1 MRRPSHAQMTR
12 VPRRRRTLSSRRP
25 LWVLVALLPAGA
37 SLATGEAVTAVAEPA
52 DAPTPPASGALAR
65 RYAGRPLQ
73 DVLEELRGSGLGLIY
88 STDLV
93 RARMKVRDEPVAREP
108 RKVLD
113 EVLAPHGLQ
122 AAPGPAGALVIVRRP
137 PAMSAH
143 DPPGGGLRLGFE
155 DSLEVPGSQGAPE
168 PGPAR
173 LRLGARDVL
182 GTPGAVDNVFRALQ
196 IVPGVTGA
204 GLFESKISVR
214 GGAPDQNL
222 TVMDGVEIHNP
233 FRLFGAAAAFNPET
247 VGRFELLAGAFPAQY
262 GDRLASLL
270 LVETRDGR
278 RDEAFAGLASASATD
293 ASAVLEGRL
302 PGPGEGSWLLAGRRT
317 YYDLVAERFLGD
329 GLPSFDDLQLK
340 LAWRSAAGARVSLTG
355 WRSRESTDGDWSD
368 AADTVVVGS
377 GGRNDLVA
385 ANVLLPLGARVALH
399 AVASAYRFEES
410 LELDLQGRSDTRV
423 SFDRRVPQGDQADA
437 ADQVL
442 TLALSR
448 EVSVSDAAARA
459 ELDVALSPRHRLELG
474 AELHALETRWR
485 QELPADRNDEAANGS
500 SILFGAGLPE
510 LVDSGYDG
518 TRTAAFLQYQGR
530 PSEWLALAAGLRLEW
545 PGAGLASSLSPRLN
559 ATLELGRLGR
569 VKAGAGVHT
578 QSPGYEKLLH
588 SDYFLDLSREVRPA
602 LGHERSLDL
611 VLGWSRRFGA
621 GLEASVEGYYRDLS
635 NLVVGRLESEAE
647 RALRLARYDYP
658 DTLAWGL
665 PVAPIIT
672 SHAVSDASGRA
683 YGVITSLSRA
693 ERPGR
698 RLTGFAGYA
707 WGRAERSAYGGTY
720 PFDYER
726 PHSFTALASYRFS
739 PKLELGLTAR
749 AASGLP
755 TTPPRGVLVLGAP
768 DQRDLDG
775 DGSRDE
781 LLPARDE
788 HGRLV
793 YVVDAGGADTLHT
806 TRLPTYLRLD
816 ARLTYAPRGPAGRWL
831 FYLELVN
838 ATNHKNAASYDW
850 DIRLDPGAARPRV
863 EVGEAQD
870 GIPFFP
876 TLGVRVRF

>member
-1 MRRPSHAQMTR
+1 
-12 VPRRRRTLSSRRP
+12 
-25 LWVLVALLPAGA
+25 VLVALLPAGA
-37 SLATGEAVTAVAEPA
+37 SVAVAEAVTTVAEPGET
-52 DAPTPPASGALAR
+52 PTPPSSGAPAR

-93 RARMKVRDEPVAREP
+93 RPRMKVKDEPVAREP

-122 AAPGPAGALVIVRRP
+122 AAPGPAGALVIVRRS
-137 PAMSAH
+137 PAVSTH

-155 DSLEVPGSQGAPE
+155 DSLEVPGSEGAPE

-196 IVPGVTGA
+196 IVPGITGA

-247 VGRFELLAGAFPAQY
+247 IARFELLAGAFPAQY

-270 LVETRDGR
+270 VVETRDGR
-278 RDEAFAGLASASATD
+278 RDEAFSGFASASATD

-317 YYDLVAERFLGD
+317 YYDLVAERFVGD

-340 LAWRSAAGARVSLTG
+340 LAWRSRTGGRFSLTA

-377 GGRNDLVA
+377 SGRNDVVA
-385 ANVLLPLGARVALH
+385 ASLVLPLGRRVTLRGT
-399 AVASAYRFEES
+399 ASAYRFEEA
-410 LELDLQGRSDTRV
+410 LELDIAGRSDTRV
-423 SFDRRVPQGDQADA
+423 SFDRRVPADTRA
-437 ADQVL
+437 ASADQVL
-442 TLALSR
+442 TLGLTR
-448 EVSVSDAAARA
+448 EVSVRDAAARA
-459 ELDVALSPRHRLELG
+459 QLDVALSPSHRLELG
-474 AELHALETRWR
+474 VELHDLGTRWR
-485 QELPADRNDEAANGS
+485 QELPADRSDEAANGS
-500 SILFGAGLPE
+500 SMLFGAGLPD
-510 LVDSGYDG
+510 LIDSGYDG
-518 TRTAAFLQYQGR
+518 TRAAAFLQYQGR
-530 PSEWLALAAGLRLEW
+530 PQERLSLAAGLRLER
-545 PGAGLASSLSPRLN
+545 PGAGLASSLSPRLH
-559 ATLELGRLGR
+559 ATLELGRHGR
-569 VKAGAGVHT
+569 VKVGAGIHT

-611 VLGWSRRFGA
+611 CLGYSRRLGA
-621 GLEASVEGYYRDLS
+621 ELEATVEGYYRDLS

-647 RALRLARYDYP
+647 RAARLARYDYP
-658 DTLAWGL
+658 DSLAWGL
-665 PVAPIIT
+665 PVSPIIT
-672 SHAVSDASGRA
+672 SHAVSDATGRA
-683 YGVITSLSRA
+683 KGVIASVSRDA
-693 ERPGR
+693 RPGR
-698 RLTGFAGYA
+698 RLTGFVGYA
-707 WGRAERSAYGGTY
+707 WGRAERSAYGRSY

-726 PHSFTALASYRFS
+726 PHAVSALASFRFS

-755 TTPPRGVLVLGAP
+755 TTPPRGVLVLGAA
-768 DQRDLDG
+768 DQRDQDG
-775 DGSRDE
+775 DGNRDE
-781 LLPARDE
+781 LVPARDE

-806 TRLPTYLRLD
+806 ARLPAYLRLD
-816 ARLTYAPRGPAGRWL
+816 ARLTYAPRGHLGRWL
-831 FYLELVN
+831 FYVELIN